1 MRDSFLRFA
10 RRRFGKLV
18 IATIFMAMAP
28 KAGAVELEPR
38 AYSNIPVGQNFIIA
52 SYAYMNGGVTFSP
65 TILIKD
71 AHLEVHNSIFAYA
84 RSLDVWGR
92 SGKFDIIIPQ
102 AWFSGDALVAGEPR
116 NRVVGGFRD
125 PVVRLYV
132 NLLGAPALSV
142 KEFASYKQDTILGV
156 SLAVSAP
163 GGQYDDQ
170 RLVNIG
176 TNRWYFKPEIG
187 LSKAFGPTTLELV
200 ASAYIFT
207 DNNQPYLG
215 DKLERDPLYAAR
227 GHLIYSFG
235 SSGIWGSLDATFF
248 TGARTTIDGRR
259 NDDLQ
264 QTSRLGA
271 TLVFPIN
278 RQNSIKLYGS
288 TVVSAQG
295 GANLDIIGIAY
306 QHRWGRGF

>member
-1 MRDSFLRFA
+1 MRFRQLLTVAAFA
-10 RRRFGKLV
+10 V
-18 IATIFMAMAP
+18 IAP
-28 KAGAVELEPR
+28 KVGAVDLEPR
-38 AYSNIPVGQNFIIA
+38 AYSNIPVGQNFIVA
-52 SYAYMNGGVTFSP
+52 AYAYMNGGVAFSP
-65 TILIKD
+65 AVPIKD
-71 AHLEVHNSIFAYA
+71 AQLEVHNSIFAYA
-84 RSLDVWGR
+84 RSLDIWGR
-92 SGKFDIIIPQ
+92 SGKFDIIVPH
-102 AWFSGDALVAGEPR
+102 AWFSGQALVAGESQSR
-116 NRVVGGFRD
+116 AVGGFGD

-142 KEFASYKQDTILGV
+142 KEFANYKQDTILGV

-187 LSKAFGPTTLELV
+187 LSKALGPVTLELA

-207 DNNQPYLG
+207 DNNQPFLG
-215 DKLERDPLYAAR
+215 RSLERDSLYAAR

-248 TGARTTIDGRR
+248 TGGRTTMDGRR

-271 TLVFPIN
+271 SLAFPIN
-278 RQNSIKLYGS
+278 RHNSIKLYGS
-288 TVVSAQG
+288 SVVSAQS

>member
-1 MRDSFLRFA
+1 MCDYFLRPA
-10 RRRFGKLV
+10 LIRFGKLLTVAAFTV
-18 IATIFMAMAP
+18 IAP
-28 KAGAVELEPR
+28 KVGAADLEPR
-38 AYSNIPVGQNFIIA
+38 AYSNIPVGQNFIVA
-52 SYAYMNGGVTFSP
+52 GYAFMNGGVGFSP
-65 TILIKD
+65 AVPIKD
-71 AHLEVHNSIFAYA
+71 AQLEVHNSIFAYA
-84 RSLDVWGR
+84 RSLDIWGK
-92 SGKFDIIIPQ
+92 SGKFDIIVPY
-102 AWFSGDALVAGEPR
+102 AWLSGEALVAGEPR
-116 NRVVGGFRD
+116 SRAVGGFSD

-142 KEFASYKQDTILGV
+142 KEFANYKQETILGV

-187 LSKAFGPTTLELV
+187 LSKALGPVTLELA

-207 DNNQPYLG
+207 DNNQPFQG
-215 DKLERDPLYAAR
+215 RNLERDPLYAAR

-248 TGARTTIDGRR
+248 TGARTTMDGRR
-259 NDDLQ
+259 NDDMQ

-271 TLVFPIN
+271 SLGFPIN

-288 TVVSAQG
+288 SVVSAQS
-295 GANLDIIGIAY
+295 GANLNIIGIAY
-306 QHRWGRGF
+306 QHRWGSGL